1 MTLEPLNIPASV
13 ANREH
18 TAVAAELMALAHQ
31 RIDSYLDSSEPT
43 IHNFV
48 PCDFELVDQTL
59 GWLTQNH
66 LLTGP
71 NFCELGSGFGVT
83 TLLASLHGMNAV
95 GIEREPTLVTQAN
108 TLAVHFFPDSPF
120 YCGSFIPRGID
131 DILELASEVEHV
143 STEEDDIYE
152 EIGIASEEFDLFF
165 AFPWP
170 GEAHFFESVFQ
181 SIASNGACLLT
192 YEGREGMKLVR
203 KLDS

>member
-1 MTLEPLNIPASV
+1 
-13 ANREH
+13 
-18 TAVAAELMALAHQ
+18 MALAHQ
-31 RIDSYLDSSEPT
+31 RIDAYLDSSEPT

-120 YCGSFIPRGID
+120 YCGSFIPEESMTSWSWHPKSNMSPPKKMTSTRRSGLRQRNLIYSSHSHGPAKLTSLNPFSKHRLQRGLPLD
-131 DILELASEVEHV
+131 LRGPRGNEVSSKVRQLDFKGVPTILN
-143 STEEDDIYE
+143 
-152 EIGIASEEFDLFF
+152 
-165 AFPWP
+165 P
-170 GEAHFFESVFQ
+170 
-181 SIASNGACLLT
+181 NC
-192 YEGREGMKLVR
+192 
-203 KLDS
+203 